1 MRTVNATIYIFRHK
15 FKHRYGFLSGIG
27 GFPESKLFFFRE
39 NQQLVATEIDRSGG
53 IRWRPGSYKDP
64 VAGDEV
70 LVWLNSDN
78 TVAFWVFRD
87 CYAQLR
93 KKTEERLLSP
103 EVRGDDR
110 KLALLILGATEIADA
125 VTPFRLKRC
134 QSSPGLLASVFSGAA
149 RIAVKPR
156 GAKPWRRF
164 APPSGGPVTKGS
176 LPKDVAQVAV
186 VTMDPTSRI
195 YLVSVA

>member
-15 FKHRYGFLSGIG
+15 LKHRYGFLSGIG
-27 GFPESKLFFFRE
+27 EKLLFFRE
-39 NQQLVATEIDRSGG
+39 NQQLIATEIDRAGS
-53 IRWRPGSYKDP
+53 IRWRPGLFREP
-64 VAGDEV
+64 AIGDEV
-70 LVWLNSDN
+70 LVWLNPDN
-78 TVAFWVFRD
+78 AVAFWVFRD

-176 LPKDVAQVAV
+176 LPKDVAQIAAV
-186 VTMDPTSRI
+186 MTGAESRI
-195 YLVSVA
+195 YLVSVT